1 MIAQKGA
8 NKTTREIDDK
18 NSTQKQFISSQAF
31 HRTPGG
37 RVREPTAG
45 ERFRPR
51 NLKTLDPTTQGY
63 NWASPAIIHT
73 QEYTRIEA

>member
-1 MIAQKGA
+1 MKAQKGA
-8 NKTTREIDDK
+8 NRTTREIDDK
-18 NSTQKQFISSQAF
+18 KSTQKQFISSQAF

-51 NLKTLDPTTQGY
+51 NLKTLDPTTQEGTP
-63 NWASPAIIHT
+63 ASTCTTTPQT
-73 QEYTRIEA
+73 KY